1 MLIAKMT
8 EGDADGAVGFR
19 KLSEALMDGVGEDGP
34 EVFLGGG
41 IVRGGLRAVG
51 GTRITL

>member
-1 MLIAKMT
+1 MFVAQVAD
-8 EGDADGAVGFR
+8 GDTDGAVGFG
-19 KLSEALMDGVGEDGP
+19 KPCQALVDGVGEDGP

-41 IVRGGLRAVG
+41 IVRVRLRAVG